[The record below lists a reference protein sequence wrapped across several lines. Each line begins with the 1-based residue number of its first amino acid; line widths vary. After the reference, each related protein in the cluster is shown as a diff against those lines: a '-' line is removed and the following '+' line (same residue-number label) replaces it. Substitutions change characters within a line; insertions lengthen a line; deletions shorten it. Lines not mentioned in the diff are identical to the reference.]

1 MKSFTS
7 NPGQSPT
14 HLATGYPWSDIPS
27 NSTIIDIGG
36 SEGHVSLAIA
46 QRHSHLSFV
55 VQDLPEVIE
64 AATLPGDVDEGVKG
78 RVRFEVHDFLTDQTT
93 RGEVFLLRWILH
105 DWPDQY
111 VVRILRHLR
120 PALRPGN
127 KILVNDLLMPEPGSV
142 ATVVERQI
150 RCVSLLQD
158 PKKKKFKNWHVA
170 LLDHPSLFGPIF
182 PHPPRKSSFVQI
194 KIANRLTYSTV
205 WKKKKDSST

>member
-7 NPGQSPT
+7 NAGQSPD
-14 HLATGYPWSDIPS
+14 HLATGYPWSKIPS

-36 SEGHVSLAIA
+36 SEGHVSVAIA
-46 QRHSHLSFV
+46 QRHRHLSFV

-64 AATLPGDVDEGVKG
+64 MATLPDDVDEGVRK

-93 RGEVFLLRWILH
+93 QGEVFLLRWILH

-111 VVRILRHLR
+111 VIRILRHLR

-127 KILVNDLLMPEPGSV
+127 KILVNDQLMPEPGSV

-150 RCVSLLQD
+150 R
-158 PKKKKFKNWHVA
+158 
-170 LLDHPSLFGPIF
+170 
-182 PHPPRKSSFVQI
+182 
-194 KIANRLTYSTV
+194 
-205 WKKKKDSST
+205 